1 MINLREKGAV
11 AFSNKTKG
19 IWYRLGTDTPNVDW
33 WPTVFCIEALVVQR
47 LYGVFVFAGMIS
59 AFHYRRIGRF
69 VFSSAVLG
77 LGWVQ
82 KNRWN
87 CLGSVVCSQLL
98 ERGLGSPRRIE
109 VFLRPNSPTSLVVH
123 GQDSQEWT
131 GHMKRAVPTTDGLV
145 VLNLVPTKVISKLR
159 RRKNGRVRYEWNS
172 LLSLFVFTSS
182 INLPHLIWVGS
193 CGPL

>member
-1 MINLREKGAV
+1 MSIDDQL
-11 AFSNKTKG
+11 F
-19 IWYRLGTDTPNVDW
+19 
-33 WPTVFCIEALVVQR
+33 FFIEALVVQR

-59 AFHYRRIGRF
+59 AFHYRRIGGF

-98 ERGLGSPRRIE
+98 ERGLSSPRRIE

-123 GQDSQEWT
+123 GQDSQE
-131 GHMKRAVPTTDGLV
+131 
-145 VLNLVPTKVISKLR
+145 
-159 RRKNGRVRYEWNS
+159 
-172 LLSLFVFTSS
+172 
-182 INLPHLIWVGS
+182 
-193 CGPL
+193 